1 MKLLNLKVWGYKNFD
16 DVEINFSKSQGK
28 TLVVGTNG
36 SGKSNLLEIL
46 SAIFSAYYHK
56 DKNVTPDFRFELEYS
71 LEQIRTTV
79 QNYKFPLSVKL
90 RNPDGQIMMEVH
102 SIDDDWNIVDNSDFD
117 AFLPEHIVAVYSG
130 EENRLWQ
137 DYYFRSYDQ
146 YNKQYM
152 NGSTPYRPQKMLY
165 LNKYYWNIIA
175 GILSIHDIE
184 EYGAFLK
191 ERIGLNNAQ
200 CLCCSFD
207 VEKMKLN
214 KNPMV
219 KQILEVI
226 NPENSAQKDIPF
238 SAFNKLKD
246 VCGYESDIF
255 YNIIVL
261 VLYKDFKIITDF
273 TLKSTDDIEIRH
285 LSEGEKK
292 LLLIYGAINIVT
304 GENLYLL
311 DEPDAHLHEGRKK
324 EIFDLIDSTEGSHF
338 IITSHSPTL
347 TNLFEPQKVMMLDC
361 NDKKATVVYGDITKA
376 IHTLTDGQWGYI
388 DHTIFLD
395 KSRPL
400 LLVEGSG
407 DVKYIK
413 HAIKVLSDI
422 TPDYKLLSNIDIIHC
437 GGATCI
443 KDTLIEI
450 APCLPKGKKVIAL
463 FDRDE
468 EGGKGIHSII
478 NKGKDRND
486 TTTYQRDNCYY
497 LKLPKTQGHGRVDFV
512 IEDYFSKQLKKDVAQ
527 SFLDSVDGEFNNF
540 TKDLKQSIK
549 DKLSKD
555 MNLYDATVM
564 QGFKVLLDKLL
575 SIINGTE
582 TIVQV

>member
-1 MKLLNLKVWGYKNFD
+1 MKLLSLNILGYKNFE
-16 DVEINFSKSQGK
+16 DVKIDFSRSQGK

-56 DKNVTPDFRFELEYS
+56 DKNVTPNFKFELEYS
-71 LEQIRTTV
+71 LEQIRTGA

-102 SIDDDWNIVDNSDFD
+102 SINDDWDIVDNGEYD
-117 AFLPEHIVAVYSG
+117 AFLPEHVVAVYSG

-152 NGSTPYRPQKMLY
+152 GGATPYKPQKMIY
-165 LNKYYWNIIA
+165 LNKYYWELIA
-175 GILSIHDIE
+175 SILCIHDIE
-184 EYGAFLK
+184 DHATFLK
-191 ERIGLNNAQ
+191 ESIGLNNVSG
-200 CLCCSFD
+200 LRCSFD
-207 VEKMKLN
+207 TEKMKLN

-219 KQILEVI
+219 EQILEVL
-226 NPENSAQKDIPF
+226 NPERSPEKDIPF
-238 SAFNKLKD
+238 SEFNKLKYI
-246 VCGYESDIF
+246 CGYESDIF
-255 YNIIVL
+255 YNMIVL
-261 VLYKDFKIITDF
+261 VLYKEFKIITDF
-273 TLKSTDDIEIRH
+273 TVKCYDDIEIKH

-292 LLLIYGAINIVT
+292 LLLIYGAINIVI

-324 EIFDLIDSTEGSHF
+324 EIFDLIQTAEESHF

-347 TNLFEPQKVMMLDC
+347 TNLFDSQKVMMLDC
-361 NDKKATVVYGDITKA
+361 DDKKTNVVYGDITKA
-376 IHTLTDGQWGYI
+376 IYELTDGQWGYI

-413 HAIKVLSDI
+413 HAIKVLSD
-422 TPDYKLLSNIDIIHC
+422 TMPDYKLLSNMDIIHC

-450 APCLPKGKKVIAL
+450 STCLPKGKKVIAL

-486 TTTYQRDNCYY
+486 TTTYLRDECYY
-497 LKLPKTQGHGRVDFV
+497 LKLPKTPGHGRIDFV
-512 IEDYFSKQLKKDVAQ
+512 IEDYFSKQFKKDVAQ

-549 DKLSKD
+549 DKLYKEMD
-555 MNLYDATVM
+555 LYDATVM

-575 SIINGTE
+575 AIINGTE
-582 TIVQV
+582 PITLV